1 MAYDIWRRPVAA
13 CYDRRQP
20 EAARDARQKHVFP
33 QRFQESSCLN
43 SFPDASMKRAA
54 FAQQYSSAKKVVPE
68 RFLKNTSNFFSYPN
82 KVAYFDILE

>member
-1 MAYDIWRRPVAA
+1 MAA

-33 QRFQESSCLN
+33 QRFQKSSCLD
-43 SFPDASMKRAA
+43 SFPDASMKSGL
-54 FAQQYSSAKKVVPE
+54 AQLYSSAEKVVPE